1 MKCCLLPC
9 ICSLV
14 MFTAIAKS
22 EPLLFNPDVQAPED
36 KGAFATKWMVFGE
49 KVADLTEREISKG
62 HITDVGQA
70 QMQIYFPKDWNPADK
85 RAALLV
91 FPGGGY
97 SCEAI
102 DKESVKV
109 AEWAAGLGMI
119 GVAVK
124 YRVFEKHDK
133 LGRFP
138 GPLLDARLAVRLIR
152 QNAHKLGLDIRKIGV
167 AGFSA
172 GGHLAGMTATLG
184 CTPLPNETNT
194 ILALKQQRP
203 DFALLIYPVI
213 SMDDGVTHLGTRNKI
228 LGKTPSDMIKKLCSV
243 EKNVSSI
250 CPRIFLVHAKNDPVS
265 CKNSLL
271 MEAAC
276 KKANVPVELHLYP
289 NGGHGYGMEK
299 RGAATDAWPEAA
311 EKWLREN
318 KIVF

>member
-1 MKCCLLPC
+1 MKLKVFLCLCGLTIVSSIVQAMP
-9 ICSLV
+9 I
-14 MFTAIAKS
+14 
-22 EPLLFNPDVQAPED
+22 PFNLNVQAPTD
-36 KGAFATKWMVFGE
+36 KSAFSTKWMSFGE
-49 KVADLTEREISKG
+49 KVADLTQRIVSKG

-70 QMQIYFPKDWNPADK
+70 QMQIHFPKDWTPTDK

-97 SCEAI
+97 SCQAI

-124 YRVFEKHDK
+124 YRVSEKHDE
-133 LGRFP
+133 LGQFP

-152 QNAHKLGLDIRKIGV
+152 QNASKLGVDASKIGV

-172 GGHLAGMTATLG
+172 GGHLAGMSATLSHVTFAHESKDLG
-184 CTPLPNETNT
+184 NSAAHRPN
-194 ILALKQQRP
+194 
-203 DFALLIYPVI
+203 FALLIYPVI
-213 SMDDGVTHLGTRNKI
+213 SMDDGVTHIGTRNKI
-228 LGKTPSDMIKKLCSV
+228 LGRNPSEKLKKTCSV
-243 EKNVSSI
+243 EKQVSSE
-250 CPRIFLVHAKNDPVS
+250 CPRIFLVHAKNDPIS

-299 RGAATDAWPEAA
+299 RGAATDAWPQAA
-311 EKWLREN
+311 EKWLKKN

>member
-1 MKCCLLPC
+1 MKRKVILCLCGLT
-9 ICSLV
+9 LV
-14 MFTAIAKS
+14 SSIVQAAPM
-22 EPLLFNPDVQAPED
+22 PLKLDVQAPSD
-36 KGAFATKWMVFGE
+36 KSAFSTEWMSFGE
-49 KVADLTEREISKG
+49 KVADLTQREVSKG

-70 QMQIYFPKDWNPADK
+70 QMQIHFPKGWNPKDK

-97 SCEAI
+97 ACQAI

-124 YRVFEKHDK
+124 YRVSEKHDEV
-133 LGRFP
+133 GRFP

-152 QNAHKLGLDIRKIGV
+152 QNARRLGVDASKIGV

-172 GGHLAGMTATLG
+172 GGHLAGMTSTL
-184 CTPLPNETNT
+184 CHETFPNEPKH
-194 ILALKQQRP
+194 IGGDKLQRP

-213 SMDDGVTHLGTRNKI
+213 SMDDGVTHLGTRHKI
-228 LGKTPSDMIKKLCSV
+228 LGKNPSEKMKYTCSV
-243 EKNVSSI
+243 EKQVSSE
-250 CPRIFLVHAKNDPVS
+250 CPRIFLVHAKNDPIS

-299 RGAATDAWPEAA
+299 RGSATDAWPEAA
-311 EKWLREN
+311 EKWLKKN